1 MRRSKERR
9 GVDFF
14 LEEVE
19 RLRGFLEV
27 AAEADERDEVAV
39 DTAECAE
46 ADARLRGCLCSDVF
60 FRFKCNDKL
69 LSLFQLQ
76 GLSGLV
82 ADLRGTKVLDRTG
95 IDV

>member
-1 MRRSKERR
+1 M
-9 GVDFF
+9 DFF
-14 LEEVE
+14 LEAVE

-27 AAEADERDEVAV
+27 AVEAVEREEVAV
-39 DTAECAE
+39 ETAECTE

-69 LSLFQLQ
+69 FSLFQLQ
-76 GLSGLV
+76 GLGGLV